1 MATKT
6 NNLWVAYGDPK
17 MWVGNLDER
26 PCSNLKFNLSVWA
39 DGIGVC
45 TVRDLRQQHTTQV
58 QLTPQAPDP
67 VSKQK
72 YEVWA
77 DTDAII
83 SLDHPYYKEHK
94 YEFDKKLN
102 VITNEQYLEALG
114 LIDFAFTIP
123 SDPAPCWLF
132 FPTHLI
138 LPNPTLEQFQAAV
151 LAPSGGPVHASQCR
165 DDCFQEPLDG
175 HHHLEA
181 LHWRAVHGRLHQGS
195 DQGGRSANPRF
206 PLRGSGLHDGQ
217 G

>member
-1 MATKT
+1 MAHDSSCATPPTTPRAELTATLRAAGTMATKT

-26 PCSNLKFNLSVWA
+26 PCSNLKFNLGVWA

-114 LIDFAFTIP
+114 LIDFAFTTPAVRSQKDKPPRPPARDRATPATTRSGKRNINLLGP
-123 SDPAPCWLF
+123 SASWD
-132 FPTHLI
+132 
-138 LPNPTLEQFQAAV
+138 EDE
-151 LAPSGGPVHASQCR
+151 GGSP
-165 DDCFQEPLDG
+165 
-175 HHHLEA
+175 
-181 LHWRAVHGRLHQGS
+181 
-195 DQGGRSANPRF
+195 
-206 PLRGSGLHDGQ
+206 GLYAHC
-217 G
+217 